1 MEDLDNIIEED
12 ADEYFDST
20 DFENDNIN
28 KRFSNKNEKERKQKE
43 KRANKKKEKEK
54 TYPRFLFDPAAFDH
68 GRSTDR
74 AVSRQ

>member
-43 KRANKKKEKEK
+43 KRANKKKE
-54 TYPRFLFDPAAFDH
+54 
-68 GRSTDR
+68 
-74 AVSRQ
+74 